1 MHNCRQRKTSNASG
15 GLKTPAVPK
24 IRVSSENGPFSR
36 NPNPERSDTVSR
48 VPMLES
54 GADDPVVNHLFDH
67 ASVLLNRIPN
77 AWRVMAN
84 QPYITKFMLPLTSS
98 LLRQGLGSA
107 LDTKTKELAII
118 NTSRLNNCAY

>member
-1 MHNCRQRKTSNASG
+1 M
-15 GLKTPAVPK
+15 
-24 IRVSSENGPFSR
+24 
-36 NPNPERSDTVSR
+36 SR

-107 LDTKTKELAII
+107 LDTRTKELAII
-118 NTSRLNNCAY
+118 NTSRLNSCAY